1 VNLLVGWVVG
11 ATVDFDAA
19 SDLAM
24 RKIKRQVNYT
34 HLTINF
40 KTVNYFVEQF

>member
-1 VNLLVGWVVG
+1 VNLLVGRVVG
-11 ATVDFDAA
+11 ATVDFDA
-19 SDLAM
+19 SDFAI
-24 RKIKRQVNYT
+24 REIKRQVNYK